1 MLYEQVLSKRGE
13 HLMLNDVYRSKK
25 WVTLLHMK
33 VVVTW
38 YWDQQLESSPRLHTA
53 ACTSIAPVTRR
64 GASH

>member
-1 MLYEQVLSKRGE
+1 
-13 HLMLNDVYRSKK
+13 
-25 WVTLLHMK
+25 MK

-64 GASH
+64 GASHSYYVLWCFTKYC

>member
-1 MLYEQVLSKRGE
+1 MGNS
-13 HLMLNDVYRSKK
+13 
-25 WVTLLHMK
+25 TMK
-33 VVVTW
+33 VVLTW

>member
-1 MLYEQVLSKRGE
+1 MGNS
-13 HLMLNDVYRSKK
+13 
-25 WVTLLHMK
+25 TMK

-64 GASH
+64 GASHGYTVIYGAVAVNRFTKYC

>member
-13 HLMLNDVYRSKK
+13 HLMLNDVYRCKK
-25 WVTLLHMK
+25 WVDNSTTK
-33 VVVTW
+33 VVLTW